1 MEHEISDHLLSVSE
15 AADIALNHQQLSLSD
30 SSIEKVKKCR
40 AFLNT
45 LLNQDDKSHYGINTG
60 FGKLYNVVIPK
71 DKIRILQD
79 NLLIS
84 HAVGVGKEVHP
95 AIVKL
100 MLFLKIQSLSLGHSG
115 IKMDTLNRL
124 IDLYN
129 YDCLP
134 IVFEKGSLGA
144 SGDLAPLSHLSLP
157 LLGEGEVLLKG
168 EKMSTK
174 TAYQKLDWKPIE
186 LGAKEGL
193 ALINGTQ
200 FMSSY
205 GVYCLKKATHLMEV
219 ADLIA
224 TISLEALNGRVEPFN
239 PLLHT
244 IRKQNGQTISASRV
258 RHYLEGSE
266 IGDRFKKHVQDPYS
280 LRCVPQVHG
289 ATRQVLK
296 HVIEVFTNEIN
307 GVTDNPNLFPEE
319 GLILSGGN
327 FHGQPLALALDYL
340 AMGMA
345 ELGNISERRTYL
357 LISGDRGLP
366 VFLSPSPGLNSG
378 LMIPQ
383 YTAAALVSEN
393 KQFCTPAS
401 VDSITSSNGQEDH
414 VSMGANAA
422 TKCLRVIENLES
434 VLSIELLTAVQAIE
448 FRDYRT
454 SKIISSC
461 IKQFRQSIPFIEEDV
476 FLKPL
481 IDNSLHFIKET
492 INEFTVK
499 PKT

>member
-1 MEHEISDHLLSVSE
+1 MEHEISDHPLSILQ
-15 AADIALNHQQLSLSD
+15 AANITLDRQKISLSK
-30 SSIEKVKKCR
+30 SSIEKVEKCR
-40 AFLNT
+40 AFLT
-45 LLNQDDKSHYGINTG
+45 KLLNQSDRSHYGINTG
-60 FGKLYNVVIPK
+60 FGKLYNVVIPH
-71 DKIRILQD
+71 DKIRTLQD

-84 HAVGVGKEVHP
+84 HAVGVGQAVRPE
-95 AIVKL
+95 IVRL
-100 MLFLKIQSLSLGHSG
+100 MLLLKIQSLSFGHSG
-115 IKMDTLNRL
+115 VKMDTLTRL

-129 YDCLP
+129 HDCLP
-134 IVFEKGSLGA
+134 VVFEKGSLGA

-157 LLGEGEVLLKG
+157 LLGEGDVFFKG
-168 EKMSTK
+168 ERMTTK
-174 TAYQKLDWKPIE
+174 KAYDQLGWSPIE

-200 FMSSY
+200 FMSAH
-205 GVYCLKKATHLMEV
+205 GVYCLEKAIHLMEV

-224 TISLEALNGRVEPFN
+224 TISLEAMNGRVEPFN
-239 PLLHT
+239 PLLHK
-244 IRKQNGQTISASRV
+244 IRKQNGQSISANRV

-266 IGDRFKKHVQDPYS
+266 IADRFKKHVQDPYS

-319 GLILSGGN
+319 ELILSGGN

-357 LISGDRGLP
+357 LISGDRELP

-434 VLSIELLTAVQAIE
+434 VLSIELLTAIQALE
-448 FRDYRT
+448 FRDYQT

-461 IKQFRQSIPFIEEDV
+461 VKQFRQSVPFIKEDV
-476 FLKPL
+476 LLKPL
-481 IDNSLHFIKET
+481 MDNSLHFIKET
-492 INEFTVK
+492 IKEFTVK
-499 PKT
+499 PH